1 MTRLICNKIFHY
13 NVLINASVSA
23 ILTLLMWYTGKF
35 LEGALHDI
43 AYILFLPSFQII
55 SLFRGVNVAMH
66 FTRYR
71 TYLLVSFVFYSF
83 AVGLIQVIF
92 LILLKM
98 IRNRARILNSNVH

>member
-1 MTRLICNKIFHY
+1 MTRLISDKILHY
-13 NVLINASVSA
+13 NVLINVSVSA

-35 LEGALHDI
+35 LEGVLHGI

-66 FTRYR
+66 FTHYR

-83 AVGLIQVIF
+83 AVGLIQVIL

-98 IRNRARILNSNVH
+98 LRNRSSKIN